1 MATNA
6 SAGHADKA
14 YIVTGGAS
22 GIGAAVCRVL
32 SDAGAAVAVL
42 DRDEAGGQAVA
53 ASLAR
58 GKAFAVDI
66 SDPKEVDQAFDAAT
80 RFLNGLDGVAH
91 VAAVDDPEAKAAI
104 ARFRAGGE
112 PLDIT
117 SRLGDEQWRRMLA
130 INLDGTFY
138 VNRAALRVLL
148 PRRRGAIVNV
158 ASIAA
163 STPAAGFPH
172 YSASKAG
179 VLGLSRSIA
188 LEVADRG
195 IRVNVVAPGAVDTP
209 MLARNP
215 NRTSDSSIPLG
226 RLAQPAELGHVIAF
240 LLSDEASYITGETV
254 HVNGG
259 LAML

>member
-1 MATNA
+1 MSHA
-6 SAGHADKA
+6 SKR
-14 YIVTGGAS
+14 YVVTGGAS

-32 SDAGAAVAVL
+32 SHAGAAVAVL
-42 DRDEAGGQAVA
+42 DLDVAGAQTVA

-58 GKAFAVDI
+58 GRAFAVDI
-66 SDPKEVDQAFDAAT
+66 SDPKEVDGAFDAAVG
-80 RFLNGLDGVAH
+80 FLGDLDGVAH
-91 VAAVDDPEAKAAI
+91 VAAVDDPEAKASI
-104 ARFRAGGE
+104 GRFRVQGE

-117 SRLGDEQWRRMLA
+117 SRLRDDQWRRMLA
-130 INLDGTFY
+130 VNLDGTFY

-148 PRRRGAIVNV
+148 PRRSGTIVNV

-163 STPAAGFPH
+163 STPAPGFPH

-195 IRVNVVAPGAVDTP
+195 VRVNVVAPGAVDTP

-215 NRTSDSSIPLG
+215 SRSSDSSIPLG
-226 RLAQPAELGHVIAF
+226 RMAQPAELAHVIAF
-240 LLSDEASYITGETV
+240 LLSDEASYMTGETV

>member
-1 MATNA
+1 VDT
-6 SAGHADKA
+6 G

-42 DRDEAGGQAVA
+42 DRDVAGAETVA
-53 ASLAR
+53 ASLKR
-58 GKAFAVDI
+58 GRAFPVDI
-66 SDPKEVDQAFDAAT
+66 SDSRQVDQAFDAAVE
-80 RFLNGLDGVAH
+80 FLGHLDGVAH
-91 VAAVDDPEAKAAI
+91 VAAVDDPQAKAAI
-104 ARFRAGGE
+104 ARFRADGE

-117 SRLGDEQWRRMLA
+117 AQLSDDQWRRMLA
-130 INLDGTFY
+130 VNLDGTFY
-138 VNRAALRVLL
+138 VNRAALRALL
-148 PRRRGAIVNV
+148 PNRRGAIVNV

-215 NRTSDSSIPLG
+215 NRTSATSIPLG
-226 RLAQPAELGHVIAF
+226 RMADPVELARVIAF
-240 LLSDEASYITGETV
+240 LLSDQASYITGETV

>member
-1 MATNA
+1 VRHA
-6 SAGHADKA
+6 SKR
-14 YIVTGGAS
+14 YVVTGGAS

-42 DRDEAGGQAVA
+42 DRDAAGARTVA

-58 GKAFAVDI
+58 ARAFAADI
-66 SDPKEVDQAFDAAT
+66 SDPKEVDEAFDNAVG
-80 RFLNGLDGVAH
+80 FLGDLDGVAH
-91 VAAVDDPEAKAAI
+91 VAAVDDPEAKEALG
-104 ARFRAGGE
+104 RFRAAGE

-117 SRLGDEQWRRMLA
+117 ARLRDDQWRRMLA
-130 INLDGTFY
+130 VNLDGTFY

-148 PRRRGAIVNV
+148 PRRSGAIVNV

-195 IRVNVVAPGAVDTP
+195 VRVNVVAPGAVDTP

-215 NRTSDSSIPLG
+215 SRSGDSSIPLG
-226 RLAQPAELGHVIAF
+226 RMARPAELAHVIAF
-240 LLSDEASYITGETV
+240 LLSDEASYMTGETV

>member
-1 MATNA
+1 VSHA
-6 SAGHADKA
+6 SKR
-14 YIVTGGAS
+14 YVVTGGAS
-22 GIGAAVCRVL
+22 GIGAAVCRLL
-32 SDAGAAVAVL
+32 SAAGAEVAVL
-42 DRDEAGGQAVA
+42 DRDAPGAETVA

-58 GKAFAVDI
+58 GRAFAVDI
-66 SDPKEVDQAFDAAT
+66 SDPKEVDGAFAAAVG
-80 RFLNGLDGVAH
+80 FLGGLDGVAH
-91 VAAVDDPEAKAAI
+91 VAAVDDPEAKASI
-104 ARFRAGGE
+104 GRFRVTGE

-117 SRLGDEQWRRMLA
+117 SRLRDDQWRRMLA
-130 INLDGTFY
+130 VNLDGTFY

-148 PRRRGAIVNV
+148 PRRSGAIVNV

-195 IRVNVVAPGAVDTP
+195 VRVNVVAPGAVDTP

-215 NRTSDSSIPLG
+215 NRSSDSSIPLG
-226 RLAQPAELGHVIAF
+226 RMAQPAELAHVIAF
-240 LLSDEASYITGETV
+240 LLSDEASYMTGETV

>member
-1 MATNA
+1 MSHA
-6 SAGHADKA
+6 SKQ
-14 YIVTGGAS
+14 YVVTGGAS

-32 SDAGAAVAVL
+32 GDAGATVAVL
-42 DRDEAGGQAVA
+42 DRDVAGAQTVA

-58 GKAFAVDI
+58 GRAFAVDI
-66 SDPKEVDQAFDAAT
+66 SDPKEVDGAFDDAVA
-80 RFLNGLDGVAH
+80 FLGDLDGVAH
-91 VAAVDDPEAKAAI
+91 VAAVDDPEAKASI
-104 ARFRAGGE
+104 GRFRAEGE

-117 SRLGDEQWRRMLA
+117 SRLRDDQWRRMLA
-130 INLDGTFY
+130 VNLDGTFY

-148 PRRRGAIVNV
+148 PRRSGAIVNV

-195 IRVNVVAPGAVDTP
+195 VRVNVVAPGAVDTP

-215 NRTSDSSIPLG
+215 NRSSDSAIPLG
-226 RLAQPAELGHVIAF
+226 RMAQPAELAHVIAF
-240 LLSDEASYITGETV
+240 LLSDEASYMTGETV

>member
-1 MATNA
+1 MRHE
-6 SAGHADKA
+6 SKR
-14 YIVTGGAS
+14 YVVTGGAS
-22 GIGAAVCRVL
+22 GIGAAVCRML

-42 DRDEAGGQAVA
+42 DRDVAGARTVA
-53 ASLAR
+53 ASLAQGR
-58 GKAFAVDI
+58 AFAVDI
-66 SDPKEVDQAFDAAT
+66 SDPKEVDEAFSAAVG
-80 RFLNGLDGVAH
+80 FLGGLDGVAH
-91 VAAVDDPEAKAAI
+91 VAAVDDPEAKASLG
-104 ARFRAGGE
+104 RFRAKSE

-117 SRLGDEQWRRMLA
+117 SRLRDDQWRRMLA
-130 INLDGTFY
+130 VNLDGTFY

-148 PRRRGAIVNV
+148 PRRSGAIVNV

-195 IRVNVVAPGAVDTP
+195 VRVNVVAPGAVDTP

-215 NRTSDSSIPLG
+215 SPSSPSSIPLG
-226 RLAQPAELGHVIAF
+226 RMAEPAELAYVIAF
-240 LLSDEASYITGETV
+240 LLSDEASYMTGETV

>member
-1 MATNA
+1 VSHA
-6 SAGHADKA
+6 SKR
-14 YIVTGGAS
+14 YVVTGGAS

-42 DRDEAGGQAVA
+42 DRDVAGAEAVA

-58 GKAFAVDI
+58 GQAFGADI
-66 SDPKEVDQAFDAAT
+66 SDPKQVDWAFGAAVG
-80 RFLNGLDGVAH
+80 FLGGLDGVAH
-91 VAAVDDPEAKAAI
+91 VAAVDDPEAKMSI
-104 ARFRAGGE
+104 ARFRAAGE

-117 SRLGDEQWRRMLA
+117 AQLRDDQWRRMLA
-130 INLDGTFY
+130 VNLDGTFY

-148 PRRRGAIVNV
+148 PRRSGAIVNV

-195 IRVNVVAPGAVDTP
+195 VRVNVVAPGAVNTP

-215 NRTSDSSIPLG
+215 SRSDNSSIPLG
-226 RLAQPAELGHVIAF
+226 RMAEPVELGHVIAF
-240 LLSDEASYITGETV
+240 LLSDEASYVTGETV

>member
-1 MATNA
+1 MP
-6 SAGHADKA
+6 SHEGKG
-14 YIVTGGAS
+14 YVVTGGAS
-22 GIGAAVCRVL
+22 GIGAAVCKVL

-58 GKAFAVDI
+58 GKAFTVDI
-66 SDPKEVDQAFDAAT
+66 SDPKEVDQAFEAAT
-80 RFLNGLDGVAH
+80 RFLNGLNGLDGVAH
-91 VAAVDDPEAKAAI
+91 VAAIDDPEAKAAI
-104 ARFRAGGE
+104 ARFRADDE

-117 SRLGDEQWRRMLA
+117 SQLGDEQWRRMLA
-130 INLDGTFY
+130 VNLDGTFY

-226 RLAQPAELGHVIAF
+226 RMAQPAELGHVIAF

>member
-1 MATNA
+1 V
-6 SAGHADKA
+6 DKHTA
-14 YIVTGGAS
+14 KGYIVTGGAS

-32 SDAGAAVAVL
+32 SEAETSVAVL
-42 DRDEAGGQAVA
+42 DQDITGAETVA
-53 ASLAR
+53 ASLKHAR
-58 GKAFAVDI
+58 AFPVDV
-66 SDPKEVDQAFDAAT
+66 SDPHQVDRAFDAAVD
-80 RFLNGLDGVAH
+80 FLSRLDGVAH
-91 VAAVDDPEAKAAI
+91 VAAIDDPQAKAAI
-104 ARFRAGGE
+104 ARFRADGE

-117 SRLGDEQWRRMLA
+117 SQLTDDQWRRMLA
-130 INLDGTFY
+130 VNLDGTFY
-138 VNRAALRVLL
+138 VNRAALQVLL
-148 PRRRGAIVNV
+148 PRRCGAIVNV

-163 STPAAGFPH
+163 AIPAAGFPH

-215 NRTSDSSIPLG
+215 NRTSPASIPLG
-226 RLAQPAELGHVIAF
+226 RMADPVELAHVIAF
-240 LLSDEASYITGETV
+240 LLSDQASYIAGETV